1 VKGLLVGFDS
11 EQALE
16 QAMRCL
22 SAAGVGETETYTP
35 RPMRP
40 VSAARESGPGDDG
53 PSGSP
58 LPLVM
63 FIAGMA
69 GFIGFFLLMAYADT
83 RAYPLDIGGRPEF
96 AWPAFIPIAFELG
109 VLCAM
114 TAGFFGYFV
123 VCRMPQLYDPIDS
136 CGPLR
141 EASRDGWFVAVR
153 AADDAQLERARDLL
167 RGLAPSSVGEFSE

>member
-16 QAMRCL
+16 QAMECL
-22 SAAGVGETETYTP
+22 SAAGVGATETYTP
-35 RPMRP
+35 RPKR
-40 VSAARESGPGDDG
+40 AEEGG

-69 GFIGFFLLMAYADT
+69 GFIGFFLLMSYADV
-83 RAYPLDIGGRPEF
+83 RAYPIDIGGRPAF

-136 CGPLR
+136 CDRLP

-153 AADDAQLERARDLL
+153 TADDAQLERALGLL
-167 RGLAPSSVGEFSE
+167 RGLAPSSVEEFPA